1 MTFACATAKVRR
13 RSLQP
18 HQFGRG
24 RVPGTM
30 FRLVVHGLNVVAE
43 VVVHPAPETEHVVG
57 ASGMD
62 FTVATPRSGE
72 TGGEAA
78 RPTPSF
84 DQTGGLGRRHL
95 FEQRHRMGEGGVIQ
109 KERSVLL
116 QWLLC
121 LPVEFSRRYSR
132 QAMWGNGTT
141 TTINKHVNWSERVRQ
156 GVLNGTDHDETVRQ
170 LFPGVNVHLSRPSKN
185 FQQKLKLFNKN

>member
-1 MTFACATAKVRR
+1 MTLACATTNMRR
-13 RSLQP
+13 RSLHP

-24 RVPGTM
+24 GVPGTI

-84 DQTGGLGRRHL
+84 DQTVGLGRRHL
-95 FEQRHRMGEGGVIQ
+95 FEQRHRMGEGGDPEGEIGAVAVLCYVCPWSSLAGIRGRQ
-109 KERSVLL
+109 CGGTER
-116 QWLLC
+116 
-121 LPVEFSRRYSR
+121 P
-132 QAMWGNGTT
+132 
-141 TTINKHVNWSERVRQ
+141 
-156 GVLNGTDHDETVRQ
+156 
-170 LFPGVNVHLSRPSKN
+170 
-185 FQQKLKLFNKN
+185 QQ